1 MIAYLVTAVCIAAFT
16 LHEPAMRRLTHKR
29 SRKSGLPPGTPV
41 HIGERKAGAPRVSLM
56 QYDGEQLVEEEM
68 TDVSACRTWLS
79 RPGVTWIN
87 IEGVHKIDLLERL
100 GECVG
105 LHSLVLEDIANTGQ
119 RPKAEDYGGYLYV
132 VLRMLSLQAASQ
144 EVVGEQ
150 VSLIVGPN
158 FVISFQEGIAG
169 DAFNPIRERLRT
181 AKGRVRREGAD
192 YLVYSLIDAIVDG
205 YFVLLEKLGEQIEV
219 LDERMLANRA
229 GDVARTIHLLK
240 REMIW
245 LRKAVWPLRE
255 MINTL
260 QRAET
265 PLIRASTGVY
275 LKDVYDHTI
284 EVIDT
289 VETYRDVL
297 SGMLENHLSLLTTRL
312 NEIMKVLTVI
322 STIFIPLTFITGI
335 YGMNFRFMPELEWR
349 WGYPLSLLAMVIIG
363 VAMYFYYRR
372 KKWL

>member
-1 MIAYLVTAVCIAAFT
+1 
-16 LHEPAMRRLTHKR
+16 MRRLTHKR

-41 HIGERKAGAPRVSLM
+41 HIGERKAGAPRVSLVY
-56 QYDGEQLVEEEM
+56 YDGEQLVEEGV
-68 TDVSACRTWLS
+68 TDVSTCQTWLS

-87 IEGVHKIDLLERL
+87 IEGVHQIDLLEQV
-100 GECVG
+100 GAVFG
-105 LHSLVLEDIANTGQ
+105 LHPLVLEDIANTGQ
-119 RPKAEDYGGYLYV
+119 RPKVEDYGGYLYV
-132 VLRMLSLQAASQ
+132 VLRMLSLHAATQ

-150 VSLIVGPN
+150 VSLVLGPN

-169 DAFNPIRERLRT
+169 DAFDPIRGRLRT
-181 AKGRVRREGAD
+181 SKGRVRREGAD

-205 YFVLLEKLGEQIEV
+205 YFVLLEKLGEQIEL
-219 LDERMLANRA
+219 LDERMLINRA
-229 GDVARTIHLLK
+229 REVARTIHLLK

-255 MINTL
+255 MVSTL
-260 QRAET
+260 QRAES
-265 PLIRASTGVY
+265 PLVRASTAVY

-297 SGMLENHLSLLTTRL
+297 SGMLENNLSLLTTRL
-312 NEIMKVLTVI
+312 NEVMKVLTVI
-322 STIFIPLTFITGI
+322 STIFIPLTFIVGI
-335 YGMNFRFMPELEWR
+335 YGMNFRHMPELEWR
-349 WGYPLSLLAMVIIG
+349 WGYPLVMLGMAGIA
-363 VAMYFYYRR
+363 VALYFYFRR

>member
-1 MIAYLVTAVCIAAFT
+1 M
-16 LHEPAMRRLTHKR
+16 PRLPHKR

-41 HIGERKAGAPRVSLM
+41 HIGERKTGAPRVSLM
-56 QYDGEQLVEEEM
+56 HYDGEQLVEEELK
-68 TDVSACRTWLS
+68 DIPSCRTWLS

-87 IEGVHKIDLLERL
+87 IEGVHQIDLLEQF
-100 GECVG
+100 GAVFG
-105 LHSLVLEDIANTGQ
+105 LHPLVLEDIANTGQ
-119 RPKAEDYGGYLYV
+119 RPKVEDYGGYLYI
-132 VLRMLSLQAASQ
+132 VLRMLSLHAARQ
-144 EVVGEQ
+144 EVMGEQ
-150 VSLIVGPN
+150 ASLIVGPN

-169 DAFNPIRERLRT
+169 DVFDPIRERLRT
-181 AKGRVRREGAD
+181 AKGRMRRESAD

-229 GDVARTIHLLK
+229 GEVARTIHLLK

-255 MINTL
+255 MINSL

-312 NEIMKVLTVI
+312 NEVMKVLTVI
-322 STIFIPLTFITGI
+322 STIFIPLTFLTGI
-335 YGMNFRFMPELEWR
+335 YGMNFRFMPELAWR
-349 WGYPLSLLAMVIIG
+349 WGYPLVLLGMAGIA
-363 VAMYFYYRR
+363 VALYAYFRR

>member
-1 MIAYLVTAVCIAAFT
+1 M
-16 LHEPAMRRLTHKR
+16 PRLPHKR

-41 HIGERKAGAPRVSLM
+41 HIGERKTGAPRVSLM
-56 QYDGEQLVEEEM
+56 HYDGEQLAEEELK
-68 TDVSACRTWLS
+68 DIPSCRTWLS

-87 IEGVHKIDLLERL
+87 IEGVHQIDLLEQF
-100 GECVG
+100 GAVFG
-105 LHSLVLEDIANTGQ
+105 LHPLVLEDIANTGQ
-119 RPKAEDYGGYLYV
+119 RPKVEDYGGYLYI
-132 VLRMLSLQAASQ
+132 VLRMLSLHAARQ

-169 DAFNPIRERLRT
+169 DVFDPIRGRLRS
-181 AKGRVRREGAD
+181 AKGRARREGAD

-229 GDVARTIHLLK
+229 SEVARTIHLLK

-255 MINTL
+255 MISAL
-260 QRAET
+260 QRTES
-265 PLIRASTGVY
+265 PLIRASTGIY

-312 NEIMKVLTVI
+312 NEVMKVLTVI

-335 YGMNFRFMPELEWR
+335 YGMNFRFMPELAWR
-349 WGYPLSLLAMVIIG
+349 WGYPLALLGMAGIG
-363 VAMYFYYRR
+363 VALYFYFRR

>member
-1 MIAYLVTAVCIAAFT
+1 M
-16 LHEPAMRRLTHKR
+16 PRLPHKR

-41 HIGERKAGAPRVSLM
+41 HIGERKTGAPRVSLM
-56 QYDGEQLVEEEM
+56 HYDGEQLAEEELK
-68 TDVSACRTWLS
+68 DIPSCRTWLS
-79 RPGVTWIN
+79 RSGVTWIN
-87 IEGVHKIDLLERL
+87 IEGVHQIDLLEQF
-100 GECVG
+100 GAVFG
-105 LHSLVLEDIANTGQ
+105 LHPLVLEDIANTGQ
-119 RPKAEDYGGYLYV
+119 RPKVEDYGGYLYI
-132 VLRMLSLQAASQ
+132 VLRMLSLHAARQ

-150 VSLIVGPN
+150 ASLIVGPN

-169 DAFNPIRERLRT
+169 DVFDPIRERLRT
-181 AKGRVRREGAD
+181 AKGRMRRESAD

-229 GDVARTIHLLK
+229 GEVARTIHLLK

-255 MINTL
+255 MINSL

-312 NEIMKVLTVI
+312 NEVMKVLTVI

-349 WGYPLSLLAMVIIG
+349 WGYPLALLGMAGIG
-363 VAMYFYYRR
+363 VALYFYYRR

>member
-1 MIAYLVTAVCIAAFT
+1 
-16 LHEPAMRRLTHKR
+16 MRRLTHKR

-56 QYDGEQLVEEEM
+56 YYDGEQLVEEVVK
-68 TDVSACRTWLS
+68 DVSVCRTWLS
-79 RPGVTWIN
+79 RPGVVWIN
-87 IEGVHKIDLLERL
+87 IEGVHQIDLLEQV
-100 GECVG
+100 GTVFG
-105 LHSLVLEDIANTGQ
+105 LHPLVLEDIANTGQ
-119 RPKAEDYGGYLYV
+119 RPKVEDYTGYLFI
-132 VLRMLSLQAASQ
+132 VLRMLSLQATTQ
-144 EVVGEQ
+144 EVVGDQ

-158 FVISFQEGIAG
+158 YVISFQEGIAG

-181 AKGRVRREGAD
+181 AKGRARNEGAD

-205 YFVLLEKLGEQIEV
+205 YFVLLENLGEQIEV
-219 LDERMLANRA
+219 LDERMLTSSTRET
-229 GDVARTIHLLK
+229 ARTINLLK

-255 MINTL
+255 MINAL
-260 QRAET
+260 QRAESS
-265 PLIRASTGVY
+265 LIRASTGVY
-275 LKDVYDHTI
+275 LRDVYDHTI

-297 SGMLENHLSLLTTRL
+297 SGMLDNNLSLLTARL
-312 NEIMKVLTVI
+312 NEVMKVLTVI

-335 YGMNFRFMPELEWR
+335 YGMNFRYMPELGWR
-349 WGYPLSLLAMVIIG
+349 WGYPLVVLGMAGIA
-363 VAMYFYYRR
+363 VALYFYFRR

>member
-1 MIAYLVTAVCIAAFT
+1 M
-16 LHEPAMRRLTHKR
+16 PRLTNKR

-56 QYDGEQLVEEEM
+56 QYDGEQLVEEEV
-68 TDVSACRTWLS
+68 TDVSACQTWLS
-79 RPGVTWIN
+79 RPGVTWVN
-87 IEGVHKIDLLERL
+87 IEGVHQIDLLEQF
-100 GECVG
+100 GAAFG
-105 LHSLVLEDIANTGQ
+105 LHPLVLEDIANTGQ
-119 RPKAEDYGGYLYV
+119 RPKVEDYGGYLYI
-132 VLRMLSLQAASQ
+132 VLRMLSLHAATQ

-150 VSLIVGPN
+150 VSLVLGPN

-169 DAFNPIRERLRT
+169 DVFDPIRGRLRA
-181 AKGRVRREGAD
+181 AKGRVRNEGAD

-219 LDERMLANRA
+219 LDERMLTNSAREA
-229 GDVARTIHLLK
+229 ARTINLLK

-255 MINTL
+255 MINAL
-260 QRAET
+260 QRAESS
-265 PLIRASTGVY
+265 LIRASTGVY
-275 LKDVYDHTI
+275 LRDVYDHTI

-297 SGMLENHLSLLTTRL
+297 SGMLENNLSLLTARL
-312 NEIMKVLTVI
+312 NEVMKVLTVI
-322 STIFIPLTFITGI
+322 STIFIPLTFIVGI
-335 YGMNFRFMPELEWR
+335 YGMNFRHMPELEWR
-349 WGYPLSLLAMVIIG
+349 WGYPLVMLGMTIIG
-363 VAMYFYYRR
+363 VALYFYFRR

>member
-1 MIAYLVTAVCIAAFT
+1 
-16 LHEPAMRRLTHKR
+16 MRRLTHKR

-87 IEGVHKIDLLERL
+87 IEGVHQIDLLERL

-105 LHSLVLEDIANTGQ
+105 LHSLVLEDIANTDQ

-229 GDVARTIHLLK
+229 ADVARTIHLLK

>member
-1 MIAYLVTAVCIAAFT
+1 
-16 LHEPAMRRLTHKR
+16 MRRLTHKR

-41 HIGERKAGAPRVSLM
+41 HIGERKAGEPRVSLIY
-56 QYDGEQLVEEEM
+56 YDGEQLVEEEV

-87 IEGVHKIDLLERL
+87 IEGVHQIDLLERL

-105 LHSLVLEDIANTGQ
+105 LHPLVLEDIANTGQ
-119 RPKAEDYGGYLYV
+119 RPKVEDYGGYLYI
-132 VLRMLSLQAASQ
+132 VLRMLSLQTATQ

-158 FVISFQEGIAG
+158 FLISFQEGIAG
-169 DAFNPIRERLRT
+169 DVFNPIRERLRS

-205 YFVLLEKLGEQIEV
+205 YFVLLEKLDEQIEV

-265 PLIRASTGVY
+265 PLIRESTAVY

-297 SGMLENHLSLLTTRL
+297 SGMLENHLTLLTTRL
-312 NEIMKVLTVI
+312 NEVMKVLTVI

-349 WGYPLSLLAMVIIG
+349 WGYPLSLLAMAVIG

>member
-1 MIAYLVTAVCIAAFT
+1 
-16 LHEPAMRRLTHKR
+16 MRRLTHKR

-41 HIGERKAGAPRVSLM
+41 HIGERKAGAPRVSLVY
-56 QYDGEQLVEEEM
+56 YDGEQLVEEEL
-68 TDVSACRTWLS
+68 TDVSTCQTWLS

-87 IEGVHKIDLLERL
+87 IEGVHQIDLLEQV
-100 GECVG
+100 GTVFG
-105 LHSLVLEDIANTGQ
+105 LHPLVLEDIANTGQ

-132 VLRMLSLQAASQ
+132 VLRMLSLHAATQ

-150 VSLIVGPN
+150 VSLVLGPN

-169 DAFNPIRERLRT
+169 DAFDPIRGRLRT
-181 AKGRVRREGAD
+181 SKGRVRREGAD

-205 YFVLLEKLGEQIEV
+205 YFVLLEKLGEQIEM
-219 LDERMLANRA
+219 LDEGMLTNRA
-229 GDVARTIHLLK
+229 REVARTIHLLK

-255 MINTL
+255 MVSTL
-260 QRAET
+260 QRAES
-265 PLIRASTGVY
+265 PLVRPSTAVY

-297 SGMLENHLSLLTTRL
+297 SGMLENNLSLLTTRL
-312 NEIMKVLTVI
+312 NEVMKVLTVI
-322 STIFIPLTFITGI
+322 STIFIPLTFIVGI
-335 YGMNFRFMPELEWR
+335 YGMNFRYMPELEWR
-349 WGYPLSLLAMVIIG
+349 WGYPLVMLGMAGIA
-363 VAMYFYYRR
+363 VALYFYFRR

>member
-1 MIAYLVTAVCIAAFT
+1 
-16 LHEPAMRRLTHKR
+16 
-29 SRKSGLPPGTPV
+29 
-41 HIGERKAGAPRVSLM
+41 VSLIY
-56 QYDGEQLVEEEM
+56 YDGEQLVEEEV
-68 TDVSACRTWLS
+68 TDVSDVSACRTWLS

-87 IEGVHKIDLLERL
+87 VDGVHQIDLLERL

-105 LHSLVLEDIANTGQ
+105 LHPLVLEDIANTAQ
-119 RPKAEDYGGYLYV
+119 RPKVEDYGGYLYI
-132 VLRMLSLQAASQ
+132 VLRMLTLQGTTQ

-150 VSLIVGPN
+150 VSLVLGTN
-158 FVISFQEGIAG
+158 FVISFQEGIAS

-219 LDERMLANRA
+219 LDERMLTNSAREA
-229 GDVARTIHLLK
+229 ARTINLLK

-255 MINTL
+255 MISAL
-260 QRAET
+260 QRAEST
-265 PLIRASTGVY
+265 LIRASTGVY
-275 LKDVYDHTI
+275 LRDVYDHTI

-297 SGMLENHLSLLTTRL
+297 SGMLENNLSLLTARL
-312 NEIMKVLTVI
+312 NEVMKVLTVI
-322 STIFIPLTFITGI
+322 STIFIPLTFIVGI
-335 YGMNFRFMPELEWR
+335 YGMNFRYMPELEWR
-349 WGYPLSLLAMVIIG
+349 WGYPLVMLGMAGIAVVL
-363 VAMYFYYRR
+363 YFYFRR

>member
-1 MIAYLVTAVCIAAFT
+1 
-16 LHEPAMRRLTHKR
+16 MRRLTHKR

-87 IEGVHKIDLLERL
+87 IEGVHQIDLLERL

-260 QRAET
+260 QHAET

>member
-1 MIAYLVTAVCIAAFT
+1 M
-16 LHEPAMRRLTHKR
+16 PRLPHKR

-41 HIGERKAGAPRVSLM
+41 HIGERMAGAPRVSLM
-56 QYDGEQLVEEEM
+56 HYDGEQLAEEEV
-68 TDVSACRTWLS
+68 TDIPVCRTWLS

-87 IEGVHKIDLLERL
+87 IEGVHQIDLLEQV
-100 GECVG
+100 GTTFG
-105 LHSLVLEDIANTGQ
+105 LHPLVLEDIANTGQ
-119 RPKAEDYGGYLYV
+119 RPKVEDYGGYLYIV
-132 VLRMLSLQAASQ
+132 MRMLSLQAATQ

-150 VSLIVGPN
+150 VSLVVGPN
-158 FVISFQEGIAG
+158 YVISFQEGIAG

-181 AKGRVRREGAD
+181 AKGRMRRESAD
-192 YLVYSLIDAIVDG
+192 YLVYLLIDAIVDG

-229 GDVARTIHLLK
+229 ADVARTIHLLK

-349 WGYPLSLLAMVIIG
+349 WGYPLALLAMAGIG

-372 KKWL
+372 RKWL

>member
-1 MIAYLVTAVCIAAFT
+1 M
-16 LHEPAMRRLTHKR
+16 PRLSHKR

-41 HIGERKAGAPRVSLM
+41 HIGERKTGAPRLSLM
-56 QYDGEQLVEEEM
+56 HYDGEQLAEEEV

-87 IEGVHKIDLLERL
+87 IEGVHQIDLLEQF
-100 GECVG
+100 GTVFG

-119 RPKAEDYGGYLYV
+119 RPKVEDYGGYLYIV
-132 VLRMLSLQAASQ
+132 MRMLSLQAVRQ

-150 VSLIVGPN
+150 ISLIVGPN
-158 FVISFQEGIAG
+158 FVLSFQEGIAG

-181 AKGRVRREGAD
+181 SKGRLRREGAD

-349 WGYPLSLLAMVIIG
+349 WGYPLALLGMAGIG

>member
-1 MIAYLVTAVCIAAFT
+1 
-16 LHEPAMRRLTHKR
+16 MRRSSHKR

-41 HIGERKAGAPRVSLM
+41 HIGERKAGAPRVSLIY
-56 QYDGEQLVEEEM
+56 YDGEQLVEEEL
-68 TDVSACRTWLS
+68 TDVTTCQAWLN

-87 IEGVHKIDLLERL
+87 IEGVHQIDLIEQI
-100 GECVG
+100 GAAFD
-105 LHSLVLEDIANTGQ
+105 LHPLVLEDIANTGQ
-119 RPKAEDYGGYLYV
+119 RPKVEDYGGYLYI
-132 VLRMLSLQAASQ
+132 VLRMLSLQGTTQ
-144 EVVGEQ
+144 EIVGEQ
-150 VSLIVGPN
+150 VSLVVGPN

-169 DAFNPIRERLRT
+169 DVFNPIRERLRT
-181 AKGRVRREGAD
+181 AKGRARREGAD

-205 YFVLLEKLGEQIEV
+205 HFVLLENLGEQIEV
-219 LDERMLANRA
+219 LDERMLTNRA

-260 QRAET
+260 QRAES

-312 NEIMKVLTVI
+312 NEVMKVLTVI

-349 WGYPLSLLAMVIIG
+349 WGYPLALLAMAILG
-363 VAMYFYYRR
+363 VVLYLYYRR

>member
-1 MIAYLVTAVCIAAFT
+1 M
-16 LHEPAMRRLTHKR
+16 PRLPHKR

-41 HIGERKAGAPRVSLM
+41 HIGERKTGAPRVSLM
-56 QYDGEQLVEEEM
+56 HYDGEQLVEEEM

-87 IEGVHKIDLLERL
+87 IEGVHQIDLLEQF
-100 GECVG
+100 GAVFG
-105 LHSLVLEDIANTGQ
+105 LHPLVLEDIANTGQ
-119 RPKAEDYGGYLYV
+119 RPKVEDYGGYLYI
-132 VLRMLSLQAASQ
+132 VLRMLSLHAARQ

-150 VSLIVGPN
+150 ASLIVGPN

-169 DAFNPIRERLRT
+169 DVFDPIRERLRT
-181 AKGRVRREGAD
+181 AKGRMRRESAD

-229 GDVARTIHLLK
+229 GEVARTIHLLK

-255 MINTL
+255 MINSL

-312 NEIMKVLTVI
+312 NEVMKVLTVI

-335 YGMNFRFMPELEWR
+335 YGMNFRFMPELAWR
-349 WGYPLSLLAMVIIG
+349 WGYPLVLLGMAGIA
-363 VAMYFYYRR
+363 VALYAYFRR

>member
-1 MIAYLVTAVCIAAFT
+1 M
-16 LHEPAMRRLTHKR
+16 PRLPHKR

-41 HIGERKAGAPRVSLM
+41 HIGERKTGAPRVSLM
-56 QYDGEQLVEEEM
+56 HYDGEQLAEEELK
-68 TDVSACRTWLS
+68 DIPSCRTWLS
-79 RPGVTWIN
+79 RSGVTWIN
-87 IEGVHKIDLLERL
+87 IEGVHQIDLLEQF
-100 GECVG
+100 GAVFG
-105 LHSLVLEDIANTGQ
+105 LHPLVLEDIANTGQ
-119 RPKAEDYGGYLYV
+119 RPKVEDYGGYLYI
-132 VLRMLSLQAASQ
+132 VLRMLSLHAARQ

-150 VSLIVGPN
+150 ASLIVGPN

-169 DAFNPIRERLRT
+169 DVFDPIRERLRT
-181 AKGRVRREGAD
+181 AKGRMRRESAD

-229 GDVARTIHLLK
+229 GEVARTIHLLK

-255 MINTL
+255 MINSL

-312 NEIMKVLTVI
+312 NEVMKVLTVI

-349 WGYPLSLLAMVIIG
+349 WGYPLALLGMAGIG
-363 VAMYFYYRR
+363 VTLYFYYRR

>member
-1 MIAYLVTAVCIAAFT
+1 
-16 LHEPAMRRLTHKR
+16 MRRLIHKR
-29 SRKSGLPPGTPV
+29 SRKAGLPPGTPV

-56 QYDGEQLVEEEM
+56 HYDGEQLVEEEVAA
-68 TDVSACRTWLS
+68 DVSACRTWRD

-87 IEGVHKIDLLERL
+87 VEGVHQIDLLERL
-100 GECVG
+100 GECFG
-105 LHSLVLEDIANTGQ
+105 LHPLVLEDIANTGQ
-119 RPKAEDYGGYLYV
+119 RPKVEDYGGYLYI
-132 VLRMLSLQAASQ
+132 VLRMLSLHVATQ

-181 AKGRVRREGAD
+181 AKGRVRRESAD

-229 GDVARTIHLLK
+229 GDVARTIHLFK

-265 PLIRASTGVY
+265 PLIRESTGVY

-312 NEIMKVLTVI
+312 NEVMKVLTVI

-349 WGYPLSLLAMVIIG
+349 WGYPLALLGMAGIG